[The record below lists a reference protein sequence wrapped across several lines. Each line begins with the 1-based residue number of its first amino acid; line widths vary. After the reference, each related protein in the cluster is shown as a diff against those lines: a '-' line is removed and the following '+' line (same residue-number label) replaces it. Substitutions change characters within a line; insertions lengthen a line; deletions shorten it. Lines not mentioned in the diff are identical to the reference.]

1 MQGGKIA
8 EPTPLPK
15 IEEIKSLE
23 KFISSGGPDQ
33 KKLRLFYSDKQP
45 WTYEGSIK
53 ALNRSI
59 KNKRF
64 LKRAMLSGAYFK

>member
-45 WTYEGSIK
+45 
-53 ALNRSI
+53 
-59 KNKRF
+59 
-64 LKRAMLSGAYFK
+64 